1 MTNDTA
7 SAGTVGSEHAA
18 AISAPPARTKQA
30 VPHPPTVGDWIGL
43 RAIAR
48 HLGVVEVAGDT
59 YDSLCRKACE
69 AIANT
74 QSAAGCEAVAALVAF
89 V

>member
-1 MTNDTA
+1 
-7 SAGTVGSEHAA
+7 
-18 AISAPPARTKQA
+18 
-30 VPHPPTVGDWIGL
+30 
-43 RAIAR
+43 
-48 HLGVVEVAGDT
+48 VEVAGDT